1 MDRTDPLSVKA
12 LYDEAFTSVNPSNVF
27 VGYGNRFPQ
36 VFPTPWRSKVI
47 NMVPVHYPNC
57 ESIAGLPGGVYP
69 ITVAPD
75 SRDSLITKAMEDAPM
90 PQVMD
95 PMTVRYQDMPTNPN
109 GITIIKGPILSDDT
123 R

>member
-1 MDRTDPLSVKA
+1 MNRSDPEAVKA

-36 VFPTPWRSKVI
+36 NFPVPWRSTI
-47 NMVPVHYPNC
+47 TNILPVDYPNC

-69 ITVAPD
+69 IQEAPD
-75 SRDSLITKAMEDAPM
+75 SREALITKAMEDAPM

-109 GITIIKGPILSDDT
+109 GITIIKGPTLADD
-123 R
+123 